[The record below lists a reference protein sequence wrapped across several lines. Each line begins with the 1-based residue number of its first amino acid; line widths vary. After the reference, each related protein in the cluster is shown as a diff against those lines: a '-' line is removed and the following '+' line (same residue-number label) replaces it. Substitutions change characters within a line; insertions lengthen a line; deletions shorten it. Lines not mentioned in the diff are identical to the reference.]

1 MIKTVITIASLVVAL
16 FMFLYGPGI
25 WNRPD
30 IKITGQSIDLRI
42 PDKLQS
48 DFFLF
53 RMLFWAADIR
63 KRILLNLEDN
73 LRRQNFSEE
82 KLRLLKPIV
91 EEYLRNEQPLKV
103 DAIARRLQLTA
114 SDERALV
121 VAIFNMRNLAFTG
134 SGFLPSNIFSFKVT
148 NDGKKDAEDMQLT
161 IKVSGRYMD
170 NELQCNGMKCNGK
183 KVKFDAEGDTI
194 RITLEKLSPRGGDIT
209 GDIWYDSWPSTGT
222 HKDTIVAVYKDGRK
236 PAEFTSS
243 GLDKSGFK

>member
-1 MIKTVITIASLVVAL
+1 MIKNFVTIASLAVAL

-25 WNRPD
+25 WSKPV

-53 RMLFWAADIR
+53 RIRFWAEDIR

-73 LRRQNFSEE
+73 LRRQSFSEQ
-82 KLRLLKPIV
+82 KLRLLKPMI
-91 EEYLRNEQPLKV
+91 EEYLQNDHPLKV
-103 DAIARRLQLTA
+103 DGIAKRLQLTA
-114 SDERALV
+114 SEEHAFASAV
-121 VAIFNMRNLAFTG
+121 FNMRNLAFAG

-148 NDGKKDAEDMQLT
+148 NDGKKDAEDMHLT

-170 NELQCNGMKCNGK
+170 NELQCNGTKCDGK

-194 RITLEKLSPRGGDIT
+194 QITLDKLSPNGGDIS
-209 GDIWYDSWPSTGT
+209 GDIWYDSWPNTGT

-236 PAEFTSS
+236 PAEFTSP
-243 GLDKSGFK
+243 GLGKYGTK